1 MSSLGRKRNAS
12 KKALPSPATEVTFAV
27 NNMGQNE
34 QWPSKTIEKALGLNA
49 AQVSCMN
56 DLGLD
61 FEVKTGG
68 TLVTCRGERFDEEL
82 YKRFMLSGF
91 GNDALS
97 EK

>member
-12 KKALPSPATEVTFAV
+12 KKAAPTEVTFAV

-34 QWPSKTIEKALGLNA
+34 QWPSKKIEKALGLDA
-49 AQVSCMN
+49 AQVSRMN
-56 DLGLD
+56 DLGFE

-68 TLVTCRGERFDEEL
+68 VTCRGDRVDDGL
-82 YKRFMLSGF
+82 YKRYKMSCF

>member
-1 MSSLGRKRNAS
+1 MSSLGRKRNA
-12 KKALPSPATEVTFAV
+12 PEVTFAV

-68 TLVTCRGERFDEEL
+68 TLVTRRGDRFDDGL
-82 YKRFMLSGF
+82 YKRYKMSCF